1 MLYRI
6 LLIIFGLLSF
16 FIVIFL
22 GIEASSKSN
31 YVIWFGLASALL
43 APAGFTL
50 ITLAFRNNNDKLLQ
64 QLSKVPEIK
73 VLIEKAQ
80 TQEEKIKALELERA
94 SLEDTIKYE
103 TFRSI
108 LLEKKNTFELE
119 AEKLI
124 ENLENIEDNL
134 LKLDKDIAENINI
147 EIIQKLRIK
156 LKEQEQDTITIKLY
170 DKDIAIN
177 VAKVR
182 NIPFVGE
189 FAIAYL
195 KLVQDIFALLD
206 RIFKKKF
213 ITK

>member
-6 LLIIFGLLSF
+6 LLIFFGLLSF
-16 FIVIFL
+16 TIVIFL
-22 GIEASSKSN
+22 GIEASTKSN

-50 ITLAFRNNNDKLLQ
+50 ITFAFRNNNDKLLQ

-124 ENLENIEDNL
+124 KNLEDVEDSL
-134 LKLDKDIAENINI
+134 LKLDKNIAENINI
-147 EIIQKLRIK
+147 ETIQKLRIK
-156 LKEQEQDTITIKLY
+156 LKEREQDTITIKLY
-170 DKDIAIN
+170 DKDIIIN
-177 VAKVR
+177 VRKVR

-195 KLVQDIFALLD
+195 KLVQDIFVFVD
-206 RIFKKKF
+206 GIFKK
-213 ITK
+213 